1 MADRRLYRGWLAV
14 VALVSIAGAIA
25 WLAWRSASAPEPQA
39 DAVPAVLP
47 AAVPQLPASQVLGAG
62 NHKSAPPATG
72 APAGVTDPVGSA
84 PDLNRVFEDYIDSS
98 DPRQRRT
105 AVRAFEACVPAFLPG
120 AGQSPSPEPLIR
132 ALPPDRR
139 AEREAAYRALFARC
153 HRLLAGGRASLDDT
167 LQTLQRDPQNQTPG
181 LRAQEALLA
190 GRLDD
195 IEPLVTEALEGA
207 DPAAVESLTGIAARI
222 VRSRQSDSADAA
234 MLQRAREI
242 DAALPWVA
250 CDLGLDCSAQSLW
263 ALQLCAI
270 EGLCE
275 GDVSARLM
283 ARISPG
289 SIDAGAVQQQ
299 RLRLLGLI
307 RSGRTL
313 GTADLLPR

>member
-1 MADRRLYRGWLAV
+1 V
-14 VALVSIAGAIA
+14 QQV
-25 WLAWRSASAPEPQA
+25 
-39 DAVPAVLP
+39 
-47 AAVPQLPASQVLGAG
+47 PASQALVAG
-62 NHKSAPPATG
+62 SHELAPSGTTAS
-72 APAGVTDPVGSA
+72 AGVTDPVGSA
-84 PDLNRVFEDYIDSS
+84 PDLNRVFEDYIGSG
-98 DPRQRRT
+98 DPRRRRT

-120 AGQSPSPEPLIR
+120 AEQAPSPEPLIE
-132 ALPPDRR
+132 ALPPGHRT
-139 AEREAAYRALFARC
+139 EREAAYRSLFARC

-167 LQTLQRDPQNQTPG
+167 LQTLQRDPQNEAPG

-190 GRLDD
+190 GRFDRV
-195 IEPLVTEALEGA
+195 EPLVAEALSIS
-207 DPAAVESLTGIAARI
+207 DPAAVASLSGIAARI
-222 VRSRQSDSADAA
+222 ARSRQPDSADAA
-234 MLQRAREI
+234 MLQRAHEI

-250 CDLGLDCSAQSLW
+250 CDLGLDCSAQSMW
-263 ALQLCAI
+263 ALQLCAT

-289 SIDAGAVQQQ
+289 TVDSGAVQQQ